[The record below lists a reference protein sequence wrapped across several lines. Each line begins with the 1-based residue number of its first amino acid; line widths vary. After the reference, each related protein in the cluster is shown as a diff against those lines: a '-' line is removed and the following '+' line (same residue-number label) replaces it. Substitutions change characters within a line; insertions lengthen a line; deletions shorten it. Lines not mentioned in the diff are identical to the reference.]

1 MSKPTYNLRPLQDAA
16 LAIFKEFAQICELHG
31 FRYYAMYGTALGAI
45 RHKGFIPWDDD
56 LDVVMPRPDYNAF
69 VKVVNEELTGTL
81 KFLRGGESNLSSIY
95 QSRIIDTR
103 VGIIEE
109 FSEKTNL
116 ALIYPPFIDVFT
128 FDALED
134 GPLSYKAIWGFRRR
148 MRLVQMYRH
157 PESMGCACASR
168 QSKIKRWA
176 ARFLGMC
183 MSPFYPKTLSNEA
196 FMQLLDSEC
205 LRRQPYDTAT
215 RLAEINFFRMKEDRV
230 VRSDELEPARIVPFE
245 DTTIRVPA
253 KVEDI
258 LTRYY
263 GDFMQYPEEASRV
276 PAHQLRVMYRE
287 HI

>member
-1 MSKPTYNLRPLQDAA
+1 MNKATYNLRPLQDAA
-16 LAIFKEFAQICELHG
+16 LAIFKEFAQICERHG

-69 VKVVNEELTGTL
+69 VKVVNDELSGAL
-81 KFLRGGESNLSSIY
+81 KCLRGGETNLSSIY

-103 VGIIEE
+103 AGLVEE
-109 FSEKTNL
+109 LSEKTNL
-116 ALIYPPFIDVFT
+116 NLIYPPFVDIFIL
-128 FDALED
+128 DALED
-134 GPLSYKAIWGFRRR
+134 APLSHKAIWGFRRR

-157 PESMGCACASR
+157 PESMGCVS
-168 QSKIKRWA
+168 QQNKIKRLV
-176 ARFLGMC
+176 ARIVGMC
-183 MSPFYPKTLSNEA
+183 LSPLYPKTASNEA
-196 FMQLLDSEC
+196 FMQLLDQEC
-205 LRRQPYDTAT
+205 LRRRPYESAT

-230 VRSDELEPARIVPFE
+230 IQSSELEPVRAVPFE

-258 LTRYY
+258 LMRYY

-276 PAHQLRVMYRE
+276 PAHQLRVMYKE